1 MHKILLG
8 LMFSSL
14 ATASTLTNNLSEG
27 FNFAQEI
34 KVERDVARSSF
45 NMGTDFVNL
54 TGDGG
59 SIMGLG
65 FKAGFEYGF
74 SERFSIGAN
83 LMFTFQASGKPG
95 SFFYSGVNGIARYT
109 YRGVNF
115 SESMVIKKRDGVTL
129 VKTTP
134 EVVKRSTIFGGFEQL
149 FLNGAANV
157 YPAIGLTLGTSRAF
171 LLWERSV
178 EIDVR
183 YSMLQ
188 ANDNPLGLLGIGA
201 TFNLDL

>member
-1 MHKILLG
+1 MSI
-8 LMFSSL
+8 SL
-14 ATASTLTNNLSEG
+14 AHSAEPLTEG
-27 FNFAQEI
+27 FNFAEQI
-34 KVERDVARSSF
+34 RVEKDLARSSF

-74 SERFSIGAN
+74 TEKFSLGTH

-95 SFFYSGVNGIARYT
+95 AFFYSGVNGILRYT

-115 SESMVIKKRDGVTL
+115 SESTVVKKRDGVIL
-129 VKTTP
+129 VKTSP
-134 EVVKRSTIFGGFEQL
+134 EVVSRSTVFGGFEQL
-149 FLNGAANV
+149 FLNGASNV
-157 YPAIGLTLGTSRAF
+157 YPAIGLTVGTSRAF
-171 LLWERSV
+171 MFWERSV
-178 EIDVR
+178 ELDLR

-188 ANDNPLGLLGIGA
+188 ANDNPLGLIGLGA